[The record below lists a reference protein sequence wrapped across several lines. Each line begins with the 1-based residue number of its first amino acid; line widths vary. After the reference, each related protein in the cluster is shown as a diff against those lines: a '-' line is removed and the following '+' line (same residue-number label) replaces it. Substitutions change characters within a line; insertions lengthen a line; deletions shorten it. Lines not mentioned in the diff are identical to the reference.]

1 MNPYEIIKRRLITEK
16 GSLIEPD
23 RKYIFEVDKKANKI
37 QIRQAIE
44 KIYNV
49 KVKSVATVKI
59 APKPRRLRWWQPG
72 KTSSSKK
79 AIVTLKEGYK
89 IE

>member
-1 MNPYEIIKRRLITEK
+1 MNEFKVIKRLMTTEK
-16 GSLIEPD
+16 GTMLAQYN
-23 RKYIFEVDKKANKI
+23 KYTVEVNKSSNKIDIKKAV
-37 QIRQAIE
+37 E
-44 KIYNV
+44 KMYQV

-59 APKPRRLRWWQPG
+59 APKPRRLKWTEPG

-79 AIVTLKEGYK
+79 AIVTLAKGYT

>member
-1 MNPYEIIKRRLITEK
+1 MY
-16 GSLIEPD
+16 
-23 RKYIFEVDKKANKI
+23 
-37 QIRQAIE
+37 Q
-44 KIYNV
+44 V

-59 APKPRRLRWWQPG
+59 APKPRRLKWTEPG

-79 AIVTLKEGYK
+79 AIVTLAKGYT